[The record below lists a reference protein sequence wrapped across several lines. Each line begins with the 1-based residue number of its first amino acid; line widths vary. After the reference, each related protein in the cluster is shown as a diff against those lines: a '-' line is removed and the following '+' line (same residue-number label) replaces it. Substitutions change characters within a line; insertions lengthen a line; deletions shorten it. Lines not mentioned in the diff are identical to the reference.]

1 MNTNTIERTSTEI
14 TVDENRPEATEA
26 KMHAGPVAR
35 LLASVSRLAEEH
47 AAYKLGK
54 CDGRRISIL

>member
-1 MNTNTIERTSTEI
+1 MNTNVIEKTLTEI
-14 TVDENRPEATEA
+14 TVDENRPEATDA
-26 KMHAGPVAR
+26 GLHKGPVAR

-47 AAYKLGK
+47 AAYKLSK